1 MMMIGIHAIYTH
13 ALGYRTVN
21 CTGGGLL
28 NEKIMSG
35 STLFGENIFASVR
48 QGCITNGQWYSTV
61 IGHIPYG
68 IWQVEYYFWARIER

>member
-1 MMMIGIHAIYTH
+1 MLSTH
-13 ALGYRTVN
+13 MPWGYRTVN

-28 NEKIMSG
+28 NEKITSG